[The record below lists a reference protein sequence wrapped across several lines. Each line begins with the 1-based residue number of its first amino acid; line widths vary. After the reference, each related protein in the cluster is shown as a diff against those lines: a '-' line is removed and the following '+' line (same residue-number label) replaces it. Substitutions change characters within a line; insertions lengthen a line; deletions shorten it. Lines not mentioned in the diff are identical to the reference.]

1 MIQFEV
7 QDTGIGLK
15 EKEIKTLFKEF
26 MQADMSTS
34 RHYGGTGLGLAISKK
49 LVEMMGGK
57 ISVASDFG
65 VGSTFTFELPL
76 TPIEIEAAGKTI
88 QLDKASLEHRV
99 NALRGIK
106 ILVAEDN
113 KMNQMLLEMLLEE
126 SSLLLDFAQDG
137 QVALKKF
144 KENDYDLVLMDI
156 QMPYMNGYE
165 ATEEI
170 RLIDADIPIIALSA
184 NVMQED
190 IDKAFA
196 AGMNDWLAKPI
207 EVDKL
212 YAVLLH
218 YINKE
223 PSV

>member
-1 MIQFEV
+1 
-7 QDTGIGLK
+7 
-15 EKEIKTLFKEF
+15 
-26 MQADMSTS
+26 
-34 RHYGGTGLGLAISKK
+34 
-49 LVEMMGGK
+49 
-57 ISVASDFG
+57 
-65 VGSTFTFELPL
+65 
-76 TPIEIEAAGKTI
+76 
-88 QLDKASLEHRV
+88 
-99 NALRGIK
+99 
-106 ILVAEDN
+106 
-113 KMNQMLLEMLLEE
+113 
-126 SSLLLDFAQDG
+126 
-137 QVALKKF
+137 
-144 KENDYDLVLMDI
+144 MDI

-207 EVDKL
+207 EVEKL

-218 YINKE
+218 YIKK